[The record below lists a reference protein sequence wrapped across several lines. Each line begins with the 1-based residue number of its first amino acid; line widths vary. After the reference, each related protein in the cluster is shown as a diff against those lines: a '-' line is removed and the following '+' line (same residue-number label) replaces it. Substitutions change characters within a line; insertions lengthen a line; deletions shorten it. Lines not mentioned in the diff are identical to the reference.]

1 MKKWIATLVMLVVM
15 VLPACGVGEET
26 LEAWAHEAGWMPFPL
41 AVQQE
46 GLDAIWEEAAKGFG
60 DMTGIVMDGP
70 MLKDMMLQGYAY
82 EPQMDFMN
90 VDGNKITMTSKDGEV
105 MFVHE
110 YHWVETVEDVL
121 DTPVHVFKTEDADAG
136 SYTYL
141 CLTVPQEEKNAAG
154 NYLTFNLF
162 NAKDH
167 YRTVFDINEGEGVEI
182 PCSMIQA
189 DTETEVLRTEV
200 MNLFSAPA
208 TMIN

>member
-1 MKKWIATLVMLVVM
+1 MKKWIAALVMLVVM

-26 LEAWAHEAGWMPFPL
+26 LEAWAHEAGWTPFPL

-46 GLDAIWEEAAKGFG
+46 ELDTVWEEAAKGFG
-60 DMTGIVMDGP
+60 DMTGMVMDGP

-90 VDGNKITMTSKDGEV
+90 
-105 MFVHE
+105 
-110 YHWVETVEDVL
+110 
-121 DTPVHVFKTEDADAG
+121 
-136 SYTYL
+136 TYL

-189 DTETEVLRTEV
+189 DTGTEVLRTEV

-208 TMIN
+208 MMIN